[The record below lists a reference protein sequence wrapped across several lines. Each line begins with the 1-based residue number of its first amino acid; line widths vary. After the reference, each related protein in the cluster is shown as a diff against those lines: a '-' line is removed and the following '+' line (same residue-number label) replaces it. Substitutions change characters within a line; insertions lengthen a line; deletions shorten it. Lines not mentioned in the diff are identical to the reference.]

1 MKQAVS
7 VQELCEL
14 RRGQAPHRILDVRER
29 PELEI
34 CQLDGALHIAM
45 GDVPARLNELP
56 KDQPLIV
63 MCHHGVRSRIIVGFL
78 RDTGFNNA
86 VNLDG
91 GIDAWAREIDASVA
105 RY

>member
-1 MKQAVS
+1 VKDAIS
-7 VQELCEL
+7 VQELHKL
-14 RRGQAPHRILDVRER
+14 RRSRAAHRILDVRES

-56 KDQPLIV
+56 KDQPVVV

-78 RDTGFNNA
+78 RDTGFTNA
-86 VNLDG
+86 VNLEG
-91 GIDAWAREIDASVA
+91 GIDAWARQIDASVA